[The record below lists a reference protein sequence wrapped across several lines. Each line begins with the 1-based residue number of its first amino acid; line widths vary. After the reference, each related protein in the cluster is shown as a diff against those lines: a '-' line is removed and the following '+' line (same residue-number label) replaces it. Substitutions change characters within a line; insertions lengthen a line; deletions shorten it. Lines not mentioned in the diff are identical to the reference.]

1 MKSNRIN
8 RKLKHS
14 FFLKKKK
21 VEVVYLMSFPK
32 ITIILDLAL
41 VIIIFLL
48 KINDT
53 LNLRHNKE
61 KESISFAI

>member
-14 FFLKKKK
+14 FFFKKKI
-21 VEVVYLMSFPK
+21 EVVYLMSFPK